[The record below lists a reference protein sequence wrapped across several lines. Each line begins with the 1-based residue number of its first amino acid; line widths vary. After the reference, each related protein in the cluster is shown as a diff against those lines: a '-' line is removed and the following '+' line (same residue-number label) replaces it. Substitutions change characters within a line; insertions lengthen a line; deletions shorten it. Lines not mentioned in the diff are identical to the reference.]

1 MHSDKVLLTAG
12 IIQEGRIHQFRN
24 SKEGY
29 YKEKPMDKLFNV
41 DSPVFAFFARIMNMV
56 ILNLLWLVFC
66 IPIFTIGAS
75 TTAMYSVQIQI
86 LQGMDDGIIRC
97 FWKSFRQDFWKS
109 TILSLLMVPLLGIV
123 AFNVLYITGLVPGL
137 PIVVKIGVGIVTVL
151 LLSVIAYPFP
161 LTAQFQNTIWGTL
174 KNAFYFTFAFLPQ
187 SVWMLVV
194 GALPMALLIILDIDV
209 VRAMVL
215 GTLVLV
221 SLSANLKM
229 RVLRRIFNKVASL
242 EEICEQNKNEQ

>member
-66 IPIFTIGAS
+66 IPIITIGAS

-97 FWKSFRQDFWKS
+97 FWKSFRQDFWKA
-109 TILSLLMVPLLGIV
+109 TILSLLAVPLLGIV
-123 AFNVLYITGLVPGL
+123 AINILYVTGLVPGL
-137 PIVVKIGVGIVTVL
+137 PMVVKMGVTIVTVL
-151 LLSVIAYPFP
+151 LLSVIAYLFP
-161 LTAQFQNTIWGTL
+161 LTAQFQNTIWGTFR
-174 KNAFYFTFAFLPQ
+174 NAFYFTFAFLPQ

-194 GALPMALLIILDIDV
+194 GALPIALLIILNIDIV
-209 VRAMVL
+209 QAMVL
-215 GTLVLV
+215 GTAILF
-221 SLSANLKM
+221 SISANLKM
-229 RVLRRIFNKVASL
+229 RVLRKIFDNIAPPKEL
-242 EEICEQNKNEQ
+242 HE